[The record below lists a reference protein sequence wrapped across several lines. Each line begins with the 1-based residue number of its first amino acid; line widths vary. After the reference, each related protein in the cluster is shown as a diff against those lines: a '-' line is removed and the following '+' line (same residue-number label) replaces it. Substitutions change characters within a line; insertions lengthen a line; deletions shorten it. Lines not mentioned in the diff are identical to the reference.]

1 MMTFRQVFVAVLVA
15 FSVFGTAAYAD
26 TRVVEGDEA
35 KALYDKSGSK
45 FNTLRQSNKT
55 FVLVAPDGTQTP
67 KPKKLTVAP
76 DEWFFVTNAE
86 DKFVH
91 NVYDRSNRSWVLKK
105 QEPGGFAAISFPEPG
120 EHKLRCA
127 IHPKMKITIK
137 VE

>member
-1 MMTFRQVFVAVLVA
+1 MAFRQIFVGVLVA
-15 FSVFGTAAYAD
+15 FFLSGTASAE

-35 KALYDKSGSK
+35 KALYDKSSSE

-55 FVLVAPDGTQTP
+55 FILVAPDGMETP

-76 DEWFFVTNAE
+76 DELIFITNE
-86 DKFVH
+86 EEKFVH
-91 NVYDRSNRSWVLKK
+91 NVYDRSDRSWVLKK
-105 QEPGGFAAISFPEPG
+105 QEPGGYAAISFSEPG

-127 IHPKMKITIK
+127 IHPKMKITVK

>member
-1 MMTFRQVFVAVLVA
+1 MAFRQIFVGALVA
-15 FSVFGTAAYAD
+15 FFLSGTASAE

-35 KALYDKSGSK
+35 KALYDKSSSE

-55 FVLVAPDGTQTP
+55 FILVAPDGMETP

-76 DEWFFVTNAE
+76 DELIFITNE
-86 DKFVH
+86 EEKFVH
-91 NVYDRSNRSWVLKK
+91 NVYDRSDRSWVLKK
-105 QEPGGFAAISFPEPG
+105 QEPGGYAAISFSEPG

-127 IHPKMKITIK
+127 IHPKMKITVK